1 VKNKSKD
8 FSIIDKELTVD
19 GKVSTKGKLV
29 IKGVVKGTLTG
40 DVVVIAEEGAV
51 FADTKVT
58 SMTIG
63 GTFEGEIEASKELI
77 ILPTGKCSGRVIC
90 KDFIVE
96 PGGILNAQV
105 NCITG
110 LEDNPETSLL
120 SSGKN
125 SISEKATR
133 VVQKFSK
140 NTLPGDMSGD
150 K

>member
-1 VKNKSKD
+1 MKSKSKD

-19 GKVSTKGKLV
+19 GKISTKGKLV
-29 IKGVVKGTLTG
+29 IKGVVKGVLTG
-40 DVVVIAEEGAV
+40 DVVIIAEEGAV

-63 GTFEGEIEASKELI
+63 GTFEGEIEASSELI

-90 KDFIVE
+90 KDFVVE

-110 LEDNPETSLL
+110 SEDNLETNLL
-120 SSGKN
+120 SSGKK
-125 SISEKATR
+125 SIAEKATR

-150 K
+150 E